1 MGTSV
6 VRHRIR
12 RRLRAALRS
21 LAAVHPADETGRD
34 GEPVMS
40 GLWLFGARS
49 DAAARL
55 PFELLRD
62 EVRELVTGVAR

>member
-1 MGTSV
+1 
-6 VRHRIR
+6 
-12 RRLRAALRS
+12 
-21 LAAVHPADETGRD
+21 
-34 GEPVMS
+34 MS

-49 DAAARL
+49 DVAARL